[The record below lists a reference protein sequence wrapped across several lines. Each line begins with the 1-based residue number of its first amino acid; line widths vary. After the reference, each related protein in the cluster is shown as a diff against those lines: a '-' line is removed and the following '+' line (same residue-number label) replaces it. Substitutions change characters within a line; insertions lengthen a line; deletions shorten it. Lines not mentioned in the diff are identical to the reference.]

1 MTWKEFRIEREGRR
15 GWEIVLPCFSDEER
29 PEDAERMN
37 RFYGTAAERMAEAAK
52 LETAADAR
60 RARYRC
66 ETRIDVLTE
75 EDARSGEEGSPGNG
89 SPGEKRKGLF
99 FRRRGTG
106 KSGSDEERGR
116 AGDIRVTL
124 DLELA
129 VSGRRT
135 RRKTL
140 EQLWRDGTLCS
151 SRVLL

>member
-15 GWEIVLPCFSDEER
+15 GWEIVLPCFSDDEH

-75 EDARSGEEGSPGNG
+75 ENDATA
-89 SPGEKRKGLF
+89 RKGPP
-99 FRRRGTG
+99 GTALPG
-106 KSGSDEERGR
+106 KSGRGSFPGGAERACPAEKENAGGPGISGYCWIWNSPCR
-116 AGDIRVTL
+116 AGGRSTRPSNS
-124 DLELA
+124 
-129 VSGRRT
+129 SG
-135 RRKTL
+135 
-140 EQLWRDGTLCS
+140 GTGRCAPPGF
-151 SRVLL
+151 